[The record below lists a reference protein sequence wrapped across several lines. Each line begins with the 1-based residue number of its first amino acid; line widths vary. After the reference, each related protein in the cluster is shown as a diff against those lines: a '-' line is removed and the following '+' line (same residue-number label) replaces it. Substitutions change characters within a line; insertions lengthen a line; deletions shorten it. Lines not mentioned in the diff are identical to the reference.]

1 MHPEHAPSP
10 EHPPQAQGTEPP
22 RCAPAP
28 TSPEER
34 EALHTLADLKSPP
47 VDRSMLDALGIDAE
61 PADATGDAPVPPAK
75 ARGKPK
81 KRRRKRRRPIDCRTW
96 IPDPPIPLDTVARGL
111 WDHHF
116 FGRIT
121 FNLLTDRW
129 MLARYCSYLSLWLST
144 RQVLDTKGLV
154 YMRHRKTKGS
164 GPAPVE
170 AIVALPHTDYLLRLE
185 YVLLQHERA
194 LNIDRHDVLT
204 MESRQHIPGDTGQAP
219 AL

>member
-1 MHPEHAPSP
+1 
-10 EHPPQAQGTEPP
+10 
-22 RCAPAP
+22 
-28 TSPEER
+28 
-34 EALHTLADLKSPP
+34 
-47 VDRSMLDALGIDAE
+47 
-61 PADATGDAPVPPAK
+61 
-75 ARGKPK
+75 
-81 KRRRKRRRPIDCRTW
+81 
-96 IPDPPIPLDTVARGL
+96 
-111 WDHHF
+111 
-116 FGRIT
+116 
-121 FNLLTDRW
+121 

-144 RQVLDTKGLV
+144 RQVLDSKGLV

-219 AL
+219 AS